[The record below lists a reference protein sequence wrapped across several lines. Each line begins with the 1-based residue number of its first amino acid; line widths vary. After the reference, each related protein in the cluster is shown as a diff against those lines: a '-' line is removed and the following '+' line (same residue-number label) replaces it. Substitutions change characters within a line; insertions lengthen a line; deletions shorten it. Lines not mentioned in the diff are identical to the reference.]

1 MSPDFDKNALYDLV
15 YQEAARL
22 LEGVDDRIAALAN
35 LSALLKQRMGF
46 FWVGFYFVRG
56 ERLVL
61 GPFQGTP
68 ACVYLPKPHGVC
80 WAAVLRG
87 ETVVVPDV
95 HQFPGH
101 IACDPNSRSEI
112 VVPIR
117 DRRGQIRAV
126 LDVDSDTL
134 AAFDETDARGLEK
147 LATLLSDFFPS
158 EGGQPTEG

>member
-1 MSPDFDKNALYDLV
+1 MTALPDKAQLY
-15 YQEAARL
+15 EAVLEETSRL
-22 LEGVDDRIAALAN
+22 IEGVDDLVANLAN
-35 LSALLKQRMGF
+35 VAALLKQRLGF
-46 FWVGFYFVRG
+46 FWVGFYFVKG

-68 ACVYLPKPHGVC
+68 ACVYLPKPRGVC

-101 IACDPNSRSEI
+101 IACDPGSRSEI

-117 DRRGQIRAV
+117 DRGGNIRAV
-126 LDVDSDTL
+126 LDVDSDQL
-134 AAFDETDARGLEK
+134 SAFDEADVRGLESVAK
-147 LATLLSDFFPS
+147 LLTALFPTS
-158 EGGQPTEG
+158 GGG